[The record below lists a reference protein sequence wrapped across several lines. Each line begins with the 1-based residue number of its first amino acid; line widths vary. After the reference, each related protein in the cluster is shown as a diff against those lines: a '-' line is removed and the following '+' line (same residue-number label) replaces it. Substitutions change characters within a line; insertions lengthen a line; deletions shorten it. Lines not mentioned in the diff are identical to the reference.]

1 MLTIRIVRF
10 GLLVGIAGGAPN
22 LKNDIRLGDIVVS
35 APTPQHGG
43 VLQYDYG
50 RTIQNQ
56 DFKEIGHLAAPPE
69 IVLNALAYLSMQHKR
84 KGHRLNATI
93 QDMVARNSRL
103 QQCHPSHTGPDVLY
117 ESLYVHKEKT
127 CECDTDDE
135 VSTAESHLISRKSR
149 GTDLEGSVIHY
160 GLIASGNQL
169 MKDATI
175 RDKLSNK
182 YDVLCF
188 EMEAAGLMNSFPCAV
203 IRGICDYSDTHKK
216 DSWQPYA
223 AAVAAAYA
231 KELLEVIAGEDSTAE
246 DAGPFTAVQDNKPS
260 NPFTETSTEVV
271 EYNKSG
277 NVVKRTI
284 SRTSTPPSYKAAKHH
299 SRQASFGSI
308 AETQSITWRDY
319 LNEDFDEDFKALR
332 TFVTEHLHVSS
343 AAYLQHQGI
352 LRRLRQKVAALVTAN
367 QTQRQEIDDLQ
378 LELLDKKQTKKDSSW
393 YHIFTRCCGQR
404 KRARS
409 EHSSRSASISD
420 VRWSDF

>member
-1 MLTIRIVRF
+1 M
-10 GLLVGIAGGAPN
+10 GIAGGAPN
-22 LKNDIRLGDIVVS
+22 LKNDIRLGDVVVS
-35 APTPQHGG
+35 SPTPQHGG

-103 QQCHPSHTGPDVLY
+103 RQCQQSHTGLDVLY
-117 ESLYVHKEKT
+117 ESLYVHSEEN
-127 CECDTDDE
+127 CECDKVDE
-135 VSTAESHLISRKSR
+135 VLTAGSHLISRKSR
-149 GTDLEGSVIHY
+149 GADLEGPVIHY

-203 IRGICDYSDTHKK
+203 IRGICDYSDSHKK

-231 KELLEVIAGEDSTAE
+231 KELLEVIPGEDSLAGDPGPSTTA
-246 DAGPFTAVQDNKPS
+246 QDNGPLNVTS
-260 NPFTETSTEVV
+260 SHPPFTETSTEVL
-271 EYNKSG
+271 EYNDSG
-277 NVVKRTI
+277 KVVRRTY
-284 SRTSTPPSYKAAKHH
+284 SRTSTPPSAIHH
-299 SRQASFGSI
+299 SRRQSFDSRGGI
-308 AETQSITWRDY
+308 QTAAQGEYFI
-319 LNEDFDEDFKALR
+319 EDFDEDFNALR

-343 AAYLQHQGI
+343 AAYLQHQSI
-352 LRRLRQKVAALVTAN
+352 LRRLRQKTAALVTAN
-367 QTQRQEIDDLQ
+367 RRQRQEIGDLLSSSFDD
-378 LELLDKKQTKKDSSW
+378 EQTGSDCRW
-393 YHIFTRCCGQR
+393 YHVFTCCCKQR
-404 KRARS
+404 RRARL

-420 VRWSDF
+420 LRWSEF